1 MTKVG
6 VNAGLHPELAV
17 AVLGEALRRGGDFA
31 EVFAEDRRS
40 LNLRLEDGRVEDVG
54 SGRDR
59 GASLRIVRGNTTLFG
74 YAESLA
80 ESDLL
85 ALARELSRGVS
96 PGEGGG
102 APVVALSATSARGPA
117 SDPPQFNPPAR
128 ATLLRALDT
137 GARSRGAEVRQVLAN
152 YGELEQRV
160 WVANSR
166 GAFATDLRRR
176 VLIAATVV
184 AQREGVIQTGRE
196 TWARSGS
203 NEPPSREEAEEV
215 GTLAAEKSLVM
226 LGAGPAPTGRMPVV
240 LAQGFGGVLFH
251 EACGHGLEAD
261 FILKQSSVWEGLLGM
276 RVAPEF
282 LTALDDGVGAGLW
295 GSNLIDDEGTP
306 AQRTVVIEQGILSA
320 YLVDLLRG
328 DKLGLAATGNGRR
341 ESFRHIPYPRMTNT
355 YFAPGAGTAQ
365 DLIAATPRAFYA
377 KSLSGGEVNPAT
389 GDFVFGVSEGYLI
402 EGGSVG
408 RPVRGATLVGNGRRV
423 LESIEAVAAD
433 LEVKAGMCGKEGQM
447 VPVGTGQ
454 PTIRI
459 REMTVGGT
467 QL

>member
-1 MTKVG
+1 M
-6 VNAGLHPELAV
+6 
-17 AVLGEALRRGGDFA
+17 
-31 EVFAEDRRS
+31 
-40 LNLRLEDGRVEDVG
+40 
-54 SGRDR
+54 
-59 GASLRIVRGNTTLFG
+59 
-74 YAESLA
+74 
-80 ESDLL
+80 
-85 ALARELSRGVS
+85 
-96 PGEGGG
+96 
-102 APVVALSATSARGPA
+102 
-117 SDPPQFNPPAR
+117 
-128 ATLLRALDT
+128 
-137 GARSRGAEVRQVLAN
+137 
-152 YGELEQRV
+152 
-160 WVANSR
+160 
-166 GAFATDLRRR
+166 
-176 VLIAATVV
+176 
-184 AQREGVIQTGRE
+184 
-196 TWARSGS
+196 
-203 NEPPSREEAEEV
+203 